1 MSRML
6 FVNIPIANA
15 AASRKFFDHLGFSF
29 NDQFCDENTLCM
41 AVNEQSW
48 VMMLEHDRFRG
59 FIADDIADTSKSRE
73 VLLCV
78 SADSRAGVDEL
89 VDAALAAGG
98 VDWMRPRSLA
108 SCTGVRSA
116 TWTVMCG
123 RSAGWTRLTCSSY
136 ARLVL
141 PYVES
146 STGVRPA
153 RST

>member
-1 MSRML
+1 ML

-98 VDWMRPRSLA
+98 VDWMPAQEL
-108 SCTGVRSA
+108 GF
-116 TWTVMCG
+116 MYG
-123 RSAGWTRLTCSSY
+123 RSFRDLDGHVWEVSWMD
-136 ARLVL
+136 
-141 PYVES
+141 
-146 STGVRPA
+146 PA
-153 RST
+153 HLQ

>member
-78 SADSRAGVDEL
+78 SGRQSGRGRRVGGCGAGRRWCGLDAGPGAWLHVRAFVP
-89 VDAALAAGG
+89 
-98 VDWMRPRSLA
+98 RP
-108 SCTGVRSA
+108 
-116 TWTVMCG
+116 G
-123 RSAGWTRLTCSSY
+123 RSCVGGQLDGPGSPAVATHDWCCLT
-136 ARLVL
+136 
-141 PYVES
+141 
-146 STGVRPA
+146 
-153 RST
+153 

>member
-59 FIADDIADTSKSRE
+59 FIADDIADTSTSRE

-78 SADSRAGVDEL
+78 SADSREGVDEL

-98 VDWMRPRSLA
+98 VDWMPAQEL
-108 SCTGVRSA
+108 GF
-116 TWTVMCG
+116 MYG
-123 RSAGWTRLTCSSY
+123 RSFRDLDGHVWEVSWMD
-136 ARLVL
+136 
-141 PYVES
+141 
-146 STGVRPA
+146 PA
-153 RST
+153 HLQ

>member
-78 SADSRAGVDEL
+78 SADSREGVDEL

-98 VDWMRPRSLA
+98 VDWMPAQEL
-108 SCTGVRSA
+108 GF
-116 TWTVMCG
+116 MYG
-123 RSAGWTRLTCSSY
+123 RSFRDLDGHVWEVSWMD
-136 ARLVL
+136 
-141 PYVES
+141 
-146 STGVRPA
+146 PA
-153 RST
+153 HLQ

>member
-48 VMMLEHDRFRG
+48 VMMLEHNRFRG

-98 VDWMRPRSLA
+98 VDWMPAQEL
-108 SCTGVRSA
+108 GF
-116 TWTVMCG
+116 MYG
-123 RSAGWTRLTCSSY
+123 RSFRDLDGHVWEVSWMD
-136 ARLVL
+136 
-141 PYVES
+141 
-146 STGVRPA
+146 PA
-153 RST
+153 HLQ

>member
-1 MSRML
+1 
-6 FVNIPIANA
+6 
-15 AASRKFFDHLGFSF
+15 
-29 NDQFCDENTLCM
+29 M

-98 VDWMRPRSLA
+98 VDWMPAQEL
-108 SCTGVRSA
+108 GF
-116 TWTVMCG
+116 MYG
-123 RSAGWTRLTCSSY
+123 RSFRDLDGHVWEVSWMD
-136 ARLVL
+136 
-141 PYVES
+141 
-146 STGVRPA
+146 PA
-153 RST
+153 HLQ

>member
-98 VDWMRPRSLA
+98 VDWMPAQEL
-108 SCTGVRSA
+108 GF
-116 TWTVMCG
+116 MYG
-123 RSAGWTRLTCSSY
+123 RSFRDLDGHVWE
-136 ARLVL
+136 VNWMD
-141 PYVES
+141 
-146 STGVRPA
+146 PA
-153 RST
+153 HLQ

>member
-59 FIADDIADTSKSRE
+59 FIADDIADTSTSRE

-98 VDWMRPRSLA
+98 VDWMPAQEL
-108 SCTGVRSA
+108 GF
-116 TWTVMCG
+116 MYG
-123 RSAGWTRLTCSSY
+123 RSFRDLDGHVWEVSWMD
-136 ARLVL
+136 
-141 PYVES
+141 
-146 STGVRPA
+146 PA
-153 RST
+153 HLQ

>member
-78 SADSRAGVDEL
+78 SADSREGVDEL

-98 VDWMRPRSLA
+98 VGWMPAQEL
-108 SCTGVRSA
+108 GF
-116 TWTVMCG
+116 MYG
-123 RSAGWTRLTCSSY
+123 RSFRDLDGHVWEVSWMD
-136 ARLVL
+136 
-141 PYVES
+141 
-146 STGVRPA
+146 PA
-153 RST
+153 HLQ

>member
-48 VMMLEHDRFRG
+48 VMMLEEDRFRG
-59 FIADDIADTSKSRE
+59 FIADDIADTSKNRE

-78 SADSRAGVDEL
+78 SADSRDGVDEL
-89 VDAALAAGG
+89 TDAALAAGG
-98 VDWMRPRSLA
+98 VDWMPAQEL
-108 SCTGVRSA
+108 GF
-116 TWTVMCG
+116 MYG
-123 RSAGWTRLTCSSY
+123 RSFRDLDGHVWEVSWMD
-136 ARLVL
+136 
-141 PYVES
+141 
-146 STGVRPA
+146 PA
-153 RST
+153 HLQ

>member
-78 SADSRAGVDEL
+78 SADSREGVDEL

-98 VDWMRPRSLA
+98 VDWMPAQEL
-108 SCTGVRSA
+108 GF
-116 TWTVMCG
+116 MYG
-123 RSAGWTRLTCSSY
+123 RSFRDLDSHVWEVSWMD
-136 ARLVL
+136 
-141 PYVES
+141 
-146 STGVRPA
+146 PA
-153 RST
+153 HLQ

>member
-48 VMMLEHDRFRG
+48 VMMLEEDRFRG
-59 FIADDIADTSKSRE
+59 FIADDIADTSKNRE

-78 SADSRAGVDEL
+78 SADSRDGVDEL
-89 VDAALAAGG
+89 IDAALAAGG
-98 VDWMRPRSLA
+98 VDWMPAQEL
-108 SCTGVRSA
+108 GF
-116 TWTVMCG
+116 MYG
-123 RSAGWTRLTCSSY
+123 RSFRDLDGHVWEVSWMD
-136 ARLVL
+136 
-141 PYVES
+141 
-146 STGVRPA
+146 PA
-153 RST
+153 HLQ

>member
-1 MSRML
+1 MPPSHTEEIRCL
-6 FVNIPIANA
+6 ACCSSTSPIANA

-98 VDWMRPRSLA
+98 VDWMPAQEL
-108 SCTGVRSA
+108 GF
-116 TWTVMCG
+116 MYG
-123 RSAGWTRLTCSSY
+123 RSFRDLDGHVWEVSWMD
-136 ARLVL
+136 
-141 PYVES
+141 
-146 STGVRPA
+146 PA
-153 RST
+153 HLQ

>member
-29 NDQFCDENTLCM
+29 DDQFCDENTLCM

-98 VDWMRPRSLA
+98 VDWMPAQEL
-108 SCTGVRSA
+108 GF
-116 TWTVMCG
+116 MYG
-123 RSAGWTRLTCSSY
+123 RSFRDLDGHVWEVSWMD
-136 ARLVL
+136 
-141 PYVES
+141 
-146 STGVRPA
+146 PA
-153 RST
+153 HLQ

>member
-98 VDWMRPRSLA
+98 VDWMPAQEL
-108 SCTGVRSA
+108 GF
-116 TWTVMCG
+116 MYG
-123 RSAGWTRLTCSSY
+123 RSFRDLDGH
-136 ARLVL
+136 
-141 PYVES
+141 
-146 STGVRPA
+146 VREVSWMDPA
-153 RST
+153 HLQ

>member
-89 VDAALAAGG
+89 VDAALVAGG
-98 VDWMRPRSLA
+98 VDWMPAQEL
-108 SCTGVRSA
+108 GF
-116 TWTVMCG
+116 MYG
-123 RSAGWTRLTCSSY
+123 RSFRDLDGHVWEVSWMD
-136 ARLVL
+136 
-141 PYVES
+141 
-146 STGVRPA
+146 PA
-153 RST
+153 HLQ

>member
-59 FIADDIADTSKSRE
+59 FIADDIADDIADTSKSRE

-98 VDWMRPRSLA
+98 VDWMPAQEL
-108 SCTGVRSA
+108 GF
-116 TWTVMCG
+116 MYG
-123 RSAGWTRLTCSSY
+123 RSFRDLDGHVWEVSWMD
-136 ARLVL
+136 
-141 PYVES
+141 
-146 STGVRPA
+146 PA
-153 RST
+153 HLQ

>member
-59 FIADDIADTSKSRE
+59 FIADDIADTSTSRE

-78 SADSRAGVDEL
+78 SADSREGVDEL

-98 VDWMRPRSLA
+98 VDWMPAQEL
-108 SCTGVRSA
+108 GF
-116 TWTVMCG
+116 MYG
-123 RSAGWTRLTCSSY
+123 RSFRDLDGHVWEVSWMD
-136 ARLVL
+136 
-141 PYVES
+141 
-146 STGVRPA
+146 PA
-153 RST
+153 HLK

>member
-98 VDWMRPRSLA
+98 VDWMRAQEL
-108 SCTGVRSA
+108 GF
-116 TWTVMCG
+116 MYG
-123 RSAGWTRLTCSSY
+123 RSFRDLDGHVWEVSWMD
-136 ARLVL
+136 
-141 PYVES
+141 
-146 STGVRPA
+146 PA
-153 RST
+153 HLQ

>member
-78 SADSRAGVDEL
+78 SADSREGVDEL

-98 VDWMRPRSLA
+98 VDWMPAQEL
-108 SCTGVRSA
+108 GF
-116 TWTVMCG
+116 MYG
-123 RSAGWTRLTCSSY
+123 RSFRDLDGHVWEVSWMD
-136 ARLVL
+136 
-141 PYVES
+141 
-146 STGVRPA
+146 PA
-153 RST
+153 HL